1 MSTRRSRSRVRHVN
15 SAYLEPTDTT
25 SCRRPFWRRRVS
37 VFRPPRV
44 LMRARK
50 PCLFFRFRLWGLY
63 VGIMAGS
70 PLVPGCSSLIIEL
83 AKISEIGPWSQARD
97 PRASMAHKP
106 FSHMGRIDFSTSPF

>member
-1 MSTRRSRSRVRHVN
+1 MSTRRPRSRVRHVN

-25 SCRRPFWRRRVS
+25 NCRRPFWRRRVR

-70 PLVPGCSSLIIEL
+70 PVVPGSSASIIEL
-83 AKISEIGPWSQARD
+83 AKISEMGPCSQDRNRRAATAR
-97 PRASMAHKP
+97 KP
-106 FSHMGRIDFSTSPF
+106 FSHMG